1 MKRRNLI
8 ISLFALLLIACAV
21 ITPAVAYFTDNTNAS
36 GATPLYFYRE
46 ERIEEKVVG
55 LKKSVRIQNT
65 GGAHPELADPVWIR
79 AKAAVGQTYV
89 QYLTVSGTGW
99 SGPDSEG
106 WYYYYKPIMPPR
118 DGNPGEYTNYLD
130 VSMEGLP
137 KPEDMSDFH
146 ISSFGIAVTFESTTA
161 FYDEDGVH
169 FLDADWS
176 ATLDTGSTSPS
187 NP

>member
-46 ERIEEKVVG
+46 EQIEEKVVG
-55 LKKSVRIQNT
+55 LKKTITIKNT

-79 AKAAVGQTYV
+79 AKAAVGQTYA
-89 QYLTVSGTGW
+89 QYLKVDSTGW
-99 SGPDSEG
+99 TGPDSDD
-106 WYYYYKPIMPPR
+106 WYYWPTPVLVGGSTGPL
-118 DGNPGEYTNYLD
+118 E

-137 KPEDMSDFH
+137 APDDLTGFH
-146 ISSFGIAVTFESTTA
+146 ISSFGIAVTYESTTA

-169 FLDADWS
+169 FLDADWN
-176 ATLDTGSTSPS
+176 ATLDTGSSSPS